1 VVALN
6 YQPSQKFINPPQLF
20 TNTKPMPTYTSSQL
34 NVISARDTNLLISA
48 SAGTGKTT
56 VMIQRICD
64 LITDGLLDV
73 GNILVVTF
81 TNLAAADMKRR
92 LVEKLSGYSADA
104 KIVAQLEKIDTA
116 SISTLHKFCADLLRN
131 YFYIVDIDPAYTIV
145 DTLTAKSMKNSV
157 LSDLL
162 AEHYAAADDDFNNL
176 YSVFASARNDDSIK
190 DTILSLYEFSRTE
203 VDFYTWYDGT
213 RQYFLDITTPF
224 NPVADTIFADL
235 TQKLDYYRD
244 SFAALAV
251 EAQNYGVKDFPAIFS
266 ANSSACTVNHQGGL
280 FSLLSYLATIE
291 IASLP
296 PKSAKDKTR
305 HEDEHIIEEFRIAF
319 KNLKTALSDE
329 LKKYAPFLGKSAHQ
343 LKDETASSV
352 VLTDKLV
359 AILREFDTRY
369 FEAKKQR
376 GLLDFGDLEQLT
388 LRVLSDPEAL
398 SELKAK
404 YQFIFVDEYQDTNNV
419 QEAIVSALA
428 GTHNMFM
435 VGDVKQSIYGFRG
448 CDPTIFVKKYHKF
461 KAKTE
466 GTVIELNENF
476 RSNVD
481 ILHFVNTV
489 MAHNMTQNFGEV
501 DYINTSMLTGALAQH
516 TAHPAVNIDI
526 ISENTDHVDPI
537 SGVYDIKNND
547 APASSYALR
556 EGHVLA
562 RRIKQIVGSDLT
574 IGGVKR
580 KITYGDVAILARS
593 INDRVMQMYNVLLSY
608 NIPVSASLKMQ
619 GYENKEVRDIITLLR
634 VIDNPSLDI
643 ALAGACLS
651 SFCGLT
657 HDELATVKLSGGEA
671 GSLFGSINAY
681 IAENVDGDEIAF
693 KLSKMLSLIDDL
705 RFFSY
710 TANVNEVVLRLL
722 QKTDFA
728 LYVQGLPNGFIRIKK
743 LYAFI
748 DDIKGKVFSSS
759 IDKFLTFI
767 DESDES
773 VTTDSAAS
781 SAVRLMTMHGS
792 KGLEFPV
799 VFVVDSDTTVKQDTS
814 AVKTNLNVGVAM
826 KHYDFAATTKTDSIG
841 ERAVTLFNRRK
852 EKQEALRLLYVAL
865 TRAKNHLYITMS
877 ATDWLLYTETLR
889 LPSEYNTHAEW
900 IVSALKAKYGDRLKD
915 GFFEDG
921 IALNID
927 PEVPVTA
934 AALSSDLLVPQ
945 SDDLEAALQ
954 QLNHKYPH
962 LEAVTLPTKVVSSAL
977 DKDYLKLDDD
987 EVVEVIAPEGDSNV
1001 GDGETIKSAI
1011 DNNKS
1016 ALLGTAYH
1024 KIYEHAQ
1031 LNSTTEQLAAIVDRY
1046 VRPDPKIG
1054 TVADDID
1061 LELAAKPLHNA
1072 ALVALCEGGKLYHE
1086 VPFMLNCSYNDI
1098 TNSPSCETVMLQ
1110 GVIDLLVLHENHAI
1124 VIDFKLL
1131 NNSFYA
1137 KQNYTRQLSSYK
1149 MAVKNIT
1156 GITDVTAYIMSIA
1169 DDKLIEV

>member
-1 VVALN
+1 
-6 YQPSQKFINPPQLF
+6 
-20 TNTKPMPTYTSSQL
+20 MPTYTPSQL

-73 GNILVVTF
+73 SNILVVTF

-92 LVEKLSGYSADA
+92 LVEKLSEHTADA
-104 KIVAQLEKIDTA
+104 KIIAQLEKLDTA

-145 DTLTAKSMKNSV
+145 DTLTAKSIKNAV

-162 AEHYAAADDDFNNL
+162 AEYYAAADDDFNNL
-176 YSVFASARNDDSIK
+176 YSVFSAARNDDSIK

-213 RQYFLDITTPF
+213 RQSFLDITTSN
-224 NPVADTIFADL
+224 NPVTATILQDL

-266 ANSSACTVNHQGGL
+266 TNSSACTVNPQGGL

-305 HEDEHIIEEFRIAF
+305 HEDEHINEEFRIAF
-319 KNLKTALSDE
+319 KNLKTALADE
-329 LKKYAPFLGKSAHQ
+329 LKKYAPFLGKSAQQ

-352 VLTDKLV
+352 VLTDKLI
-359 AILREFDTRY
+359 AILREFDARY

-398 SELKAK
+398 SELKQK

-419 QEAIVSALA
+419 QEAIVSALHSA
-428 GTHNMFM
+428 HNMFM

-461 KAKTE
+461 KARTE
-466 GTVIELNENF
+466 GNTVIELNENF
-476 RSNVD
+476 RSNTD
-481 ILHFVNTV
+481 ILRFVNTV

-501 DYINTSMLTGALAQH
+501 DYVNTSMLTGALAQH

-526 ISENTDHVDPI
+526 ISENTDRADPI
-537 SGVYDIKNND
+537 SGIYDIKNND
-547 APASSYALR
+547 APVSSYALR

-574 IGGVKR
+574 VNGVKR

-593 INDRVMQMYNVLLSY
+593 MNDRVMQMYNVLLSY

-619 GYENKEVRDIITLLR
+619 GYANKEVRDIITLLR

-643 ALAGACLS
+643 ALTGVCLS
-651 SFCGLT
+651 NFCGLT
-657 HDELATVKLSGGEA
+657 HDELATAKLRGGEA
-671 GSLFGSINAY
+671 VGLFGKINAY
-681 IAENVDGDEIAF
+681 LLEFDDEIAT
-693 KLSKMLSLIDDL
+693 KLTKMLSLIDDL

-748 DDIKGKVFSSS
+748 DDIKGKIFSSS

-773 VTTDSAAS
+773 VVTDAAAS

-900 IVSALKAKYGDRLKD
+900 IISALKARYGDRLKD
-915 GFFEDG
+915 GFNEDG

-934 AALSSDLLVPQ
+934 AAENDDLLVPQ

-954 QLNHKYPH
+954 QLNYRYPH
-962 LEAVTLPTKVVSSAL
+962 LDAVTLPTKVVSSQL
-977 DKDYLKLDDD
+977 DKDYLKIDDD
-987 EVVEVIAPEGDSNV
+987 EVVEVIDEDESFTNRRDGRPCPSAP
-1001 GDGETIKSAI
+1001 I
-1011 DNNKS
+1011 NNA

-1024 KIYEHAQ
+1024 KIYEHAT
-1031 LNSTTEQLAAIVDRY
+1031 LNATTTELAAIVDRY
-1046 VRPDPKIG
+1046 IRHDPKIG
-1054 TVADDID
+1054 TVADAID
-1061 LELAAKPLHNA
+1061 LELAAKPLRNA

-1098 TNSPSCETVMLQ
+1098 TNSDSAETVMLQ
-1110 GVIDLLVLHENHAI
+1110 GVIDLLILHPDRAI

-1131 NNSFYA
+1131 NNSYYA
-1137 KQNYTRQLSSYK
+1137 KENYSRQLSSYK
-1149 MAVKNIT
+1149 KAVADIT
-1156 GITDVTAYIMSIA
+1156 GITNVTAYIMSIT
-1169 DDKLIEV
+1169 DNKLIEV